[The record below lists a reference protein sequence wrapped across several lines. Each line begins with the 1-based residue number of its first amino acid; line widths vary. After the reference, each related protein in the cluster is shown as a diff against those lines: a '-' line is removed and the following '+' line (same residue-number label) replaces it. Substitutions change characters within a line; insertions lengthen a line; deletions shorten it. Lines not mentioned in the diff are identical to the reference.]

1 MSKLRYE
8 SFVSYRSMDY
18 LLNQINEKINAD
30 DIIEIKHSSETE
42 RETGWDEYD
51 IWIST
56 MYRASILYKEMD

>member
-42 RETGWDEYD
+42 RETG
-51 IWIST
+51 
-56 MYRASILYKEMD
+56 

>member
-18 LLNQINEKINAD
+18 LLNEEIDD
-30 DIIEIKHSSETE
+30 DIIEIKHLSETE

-56 MYRASILYKEMD
+56 MYQAGILYKEIY